1 MATPSSS
8 PPLESAPSS
17 SMLKRTRKATQLRSL
32 STRPMG
38 VERPLVHMDP
48 TTWKANG
55 PHKKKLRAAYLGVI
69 SRDKMNITYVNWK
82 QVPIAQK
89 DLIWE
94 DIQLFQLNLVCY
106 CNWLY

>member
-1 MATPSSS
+1 
-8 PPLESAPSS
+8 
-17 SMLKRTRKATQLRSL
+17 
-32 STRPMG
+32 MG